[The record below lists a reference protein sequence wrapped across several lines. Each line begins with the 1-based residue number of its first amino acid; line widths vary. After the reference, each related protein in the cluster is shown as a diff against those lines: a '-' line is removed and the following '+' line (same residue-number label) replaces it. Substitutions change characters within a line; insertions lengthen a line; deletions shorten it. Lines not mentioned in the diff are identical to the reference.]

1 MIYISTGQGRMEKRS
16 RRKRNAATSV
26 VRPKRSVRKGHDA
39 APSSKTDTGLKK
51 ASLFMNGRSQ
61 AVRLPKE
68 FRFEGT
74 HVYAKKEGNRVILSP
89 VDDRIERLI
98 ALMGSI
104 PDFPDIPKAPAEP
117 MRPEIKEYFRVSD

>member
-1 MIYISTGQGRMEKRS
+1 MIYTKTWQGEMERRS
-16 RRKRNAATSV
+16 RKKRIPGTSV
-26 VRPKRSVRKGHDA
+26 VRSKRAAKGRA
-39 APSSKTDTGLKK
+39 AQPVADTDDGMKK

-74 HVYAKKEGNRVILSP
+74 HVWAWKEGNRVILTP

-98 ALMGSI
+98 ALMGSS
-104 PDFPDIPKAPAEP
+104 PNFPDIAHDPYEP
-117 MRPEIKEYFRVSD
+117 MRPEIKEYFGVSD